1 MNVRARLAPVAFGVL
16 VGLVAWVALG
26 RVAGAQTGDRF
37 GAYNLRSSASGYQH
51 IFGGQV
57 DSSVPDAATTF
68 ETGGIGYGRGAI
80 AWPGSLLGNAGS
92 LLIVLSGGQIPP
104 DAQDPVRTLNDPV
117 RAEARSPSGPAE
129 ASYDTAPGIVMKA
142 TANDTGATAVG
153 SAPRS
158 EVPGSATLGSS
169 AANAFS
175 RLDADRALSGA
186 SSTVS
191 DIDLGGVLHIDSITS
206 TANASSDGSKA
217 TGDAATTVQG
227 VKVAGQPATID
238 QHGLTLGTSSTPL
251 NEVANQAAKQALEQA
266 QIEIVV
272 SQPVI
277 TTKGASSTASAG
289 SVLISLG
296 GGQAAFV
303 FGGATASATAAPAF
317 DEALL
322 SGDDATLGPAG
333 SGGSGG
339 LASGPV
345 ATGSSVSNG
354 GSTPAR
360 NVTLKPTLVSSFG
373 TANPLWLALLA
384 GFLGWLTA
392 AALRRLGLGILELG
406 PACDEG
412 DLL

>member
-1 MNVRARLAPVAFGVL
+1 MTRRSRLAPVAFGVL
-16 VGLVAWVALG
+16 VGLLAWIALG
-26 RVAGAQTGDRF
+26 RVAGAQTGAGF

-51 IFGGQV
+51 ILGGQV

-68 ETGGIGYGRGAI
+68 ETGGIGYGRGSI
-80 AWPGSLLGNAGS
+80 AWPGSVLGNAGT
-92 LLIVLSGGQIPP
+92 LFIILSGGQIPP
-104 DAQDPVRTLNDPV
+104 GAQDTVRTLNDPV

-142 TANDTGATAVG
+142 TANDTEATAEG
-153 SAPRS
+153 SAPHS

-169 AANAFS
+169 VADAFS

-191 DIDLGGVLHIDSITS
+191 NIDLGGVLHIDSITS

-217 TGDAATTVQG
+217 TGDAATVVQG

-238 QHGLTLGTSSTPL
+238 QHGLTLGTSSAPL

-277 TTKGASSTASAG
+277 TTEGPSSTARAG

-303 FGGATASATAAPAF
+303 FGGAMASATAAPAF
-317 DEALL
+317 DETLL
-322 SGDDATLGPAG
+322 SGGNTTLGATGDG
-333 SGGSGG
+333 SGDLASAPVVLGSPTSSGG
-339 LASGPV
+339 AAATPRAVRIEPTLAS
-345 ATGSSVSNG
+345 S
-354 GSTPAR
+354 
-360 NVTLKPTLVSSFG
+360 LG
-373 TANPLWLALLA
+373 TANPIWLALLA

-412 DLL
+412 DLS